1 MIFALGH
8 AVVIGVGADLPN
20 TVDDAKAL
28 ATILRDPER
37 CAYPPDQVRV
47 LTQDGADRGKV
58 LTALEELVARAD
70 SESTAI
76 VYYSGHGYF
85 VTAQAQR
92 EYFLLPFGHDMDD
105 LAGTAISDAA
115 FAAVLGRMKAK
126 KLLLLLDCCHAAG
139 LDQKKAP
146 GATLEKGPIPPQAEA
161 ILRAG
166 SGRVVIASSRADEV
180 SFAGKPYSAFTQAL
194 IEGLAGSGANEQDGY
209 ARVADLAMYTSWRVP
224 ARTKDRQHPVL
235 NFEKADNFPV
245 AFYAGGDP
253 KPKGTPFEVPAEVE
267 PEPGAWPRVNI
278 GFINVGSEHA
288 AGHIFHIQG
297 NVDLS
302 EADMRVGKPEP
313 EHS

>member
-1 MIFALGH
+1 MIFSPGH
-8 AVVIGVGADLPN
+8 ALFIGVGADLPN

-28 ATILRDPER
+28 ANILRDPER

-47 LTQDGADRGKV
+47 LTEDGADRGKV

-70 SESTAI
+70 SELTTI

-85 VTAQAQR
+85 VTAGAKK
-92 EYFLLPFGHDMDD
+92 EYFLLPYGHHLGD
-105 LAGTAISDAA
+105 LAGTAISDAE
-115 FAAVLGRMKAK
+115 FAGVLGRLKAK
-126 KLLLLLDCCHAAG
+126 KVLLLLDCCHAAG
-139 LDQKKAP
+139 LDRQKAP
-146 GATLEKGPIPPQAEA
+146 GATLEKGPIPPQAQEV
-161 ILRAG
+161 LRSG

-194 IEGLAGSGANEQDGY
+194 IEGLAGIGADEQDGY

-224 ARTKDRQHPVL
+224 GRTKDRQHPVL

-253 KPKGTPFEVPAEVE
+253 RPKGTPFAVPAEVE
-267 PEPGAWPRVNI
+267 PEPGTWSRVNI
-278 GFINVGSEHA
+278 GFINLGPQS
-288 AGHIFHIQG
+288 AGRDFMNIQG

-302 EADMRVGKPEP
+302 RR
-313 EHS
+313 